1 MRVSTSSVLLIPSPP
16 LLFHFCN
23 LFQPTS
29 SSTQRHLAIDIP
41 VAMIPP
47 RLWED
52 YQEPKMPDIDVSIY
66 LPSLRSLK
74 TNVDRMKN
82 LAPQLVGLSR

>member
-1 MRVSTSSVLLIPSPP
+1 
-16 LLFHFCN
+16 
-23 LFQPTS
+23 
-29 SSTQRHLAIDIP
+29 
-41 VAMIPP
+41 MIPP
-47 RLWED
+47 QLWED